1 MTGLFGGTPDFDAGP
16 PPAAAGAEDHLEYE
30 LDDWAVESRRMLAQ
44 LLVGHE
50 VAHVWEAGRLVV
62 HETDE
67 QVVDDLVD
75 QVAATFAGTLD
86 DPAVPRVVFDIADID
101 PALIDELCGAIGD
114 AGIEWVVDTD
124 GTLVVPAEH
133 VVTVEQLVERLEF
146 PHALPLSESAG
157 GPDGAANED
166 AAEEPPGVDIDPDRV
181 LGGLYVATDRLS
193 RSATDPRGVM
203 TAVDLAAELTGAR
216 PPFGVEPQGWERL
229 KESAAGLAALLTSI
243 DSTDDDVER
252 AASALRNQLRSYV

>member
-1 MTGLFGGTPDFDAGP
+1 MTGLFGGTPDFDAGIP
-16 PPAAAGAEDHLEYE
+16 SGSGGAEDHLEYE

-44 LLVGHE
+44 LLVGHG

-62 HETDE
+62 PETHEE
-67 QVVDDLVD
+67 VVDDLVD

-86 DPAVPRVVFDIADID
+86 DPEVPRVVFDISDID

-114 AGIEWVVDTD
+114 AGIEWAVDTD

-133 VVTVEQLVERLEF
+133 VVTVEQFVERLEF

-157 GPDGAANED
+157 SSDSDRSGDAPD
-166 AAEEPPGVDIDPDRV
+166 EPPGVDIDPDRV
-181 LGGLYVATDRLS
+181 LGGLYVAADRLS

-203 TAVDLAAELTGAR
+203 TAVDLAAELAEAR
-216 PPFGVEPQGWERL
+216 PPFGVESQGWERL
-229 KESAAGLAALLTSI
+229 KESAAGLAVLLTSI
-243 DSTDDDVER
+243 ESTDDDVER
-252 AASALRNQLRSYV
+252 AAMALRNQLRSYV